1 VARSKIFYQEGIE
14 FMRAKVL
21 SGSKIL
27 LLSLVILAATA
38 LTLPGAAQAEDIKIG
53 FIDLQKAISSTKEWK
68 KNFAAF
74 KESFKKEKDTI
85 AKKEEKL
92 KTMLDDLSKK
102 SFVLDPE
109 LKKKKAEDLNK
120 EKVSFERYVQDK
132 NAEFSRKEKEMTSK
146 ILDQMLEVVRK
157 VGQDKKYTMILE
169 QKALLFHDQGN
180 DVTDLAIKAY
190 DKLYN

>member
-1 VARSKIFYQEGIE
+1 
-14 FMRAKVL
+14 MRAKVL

-53 FIDLQKAISSTKEWK
+53 FIDLQKAISSTKDWK
-68 KNFAAF
+68 KNFASF